1 MWSTAAKKRPEIKN
15 HDEKVQGAFSI
26 WRIRDLTAF
35 DWFFFRAE
43 SPFYRDDVMKVDYVN
58 VRGPS

>member
-26 WRIRDLTAF
+26 WRILDLTAF

-43 SPFYRDDVMKVDYVN
+43 SPFYRDDVMKVD
-58 VRGPS
+58 